1 MNLTAKQYQMT
12 STWNRDALLAFPQIQ
27 WWLMTEQ
34 VKFRER
40 GMNITRPAAI
50 RGTLNAMKQAFGL
63 KTSCRWSTFVTHL
76 ELFISVSEVVDKT
89 TGERAPEGMQNKGG
103 LPPLVEGDE
112 PEGGWSPE

>member
-12 STWNRDALLAFPQIQ
+12 STWNRDALLALPQIQ

-89 TGERAPEGMQNKGG
+89 TGERAPEGLQMKGG
-103 LPPLVEGDE
+103 LPPVEL
-112 PEGGWSPE
+112 PEGWS